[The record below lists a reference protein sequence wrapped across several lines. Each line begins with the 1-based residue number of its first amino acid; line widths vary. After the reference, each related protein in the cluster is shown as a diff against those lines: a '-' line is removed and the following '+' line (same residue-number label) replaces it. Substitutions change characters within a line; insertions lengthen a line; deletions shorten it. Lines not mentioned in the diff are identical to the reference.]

1 MKNLF
6 AVSVDDVQYVAEK
19 KIGRKLRIEEI
30 QRVKKG
36 LEFGLECWEDVVKT
50 VIDEVINY
58 KPIK

>member
-6 AVSVDDVQYVAEK
+6 AVSVKDVQYVAEE